1 MAKLVGISGVLAGR
15 EYPLADLCILGR
27 SPNAQVRV
35 PDLSVSR
42 QHAKITRTADNFVL
56 EDLDSGLGTMVNG
69 ALVNTAQLENN
80 DEIMISISR
89 FRFIDGPI
97 ERVKTSEFSIVFD
110 HKQAQVVSMDAM
122 AFSRLQP
129 VAETMDAQTVLK
141 LTRRLNAMLAVGRA
155 ASSNLEPKA
164 LLDEVLRHCLD
175 VFPAAERALVAEP
188 DRRNQ
193 SLVVSAMALREEIS
207 FGEFSL
213 SSSISVEV
221 LNKGRS
227 VVSTAPE
234 NGGHA
239 HSMMVAPLIC
249 RGHMLGLIYVD
260 WVREGGAFAE
270 EDLEVLTGIAI
281 QTALALTN
289 AQLHESLI
297 EQSRTEQELSAA
309 YEVQKRF
316 MPRGVPKMPG
326 VTFVA
331 HYDPCRDVGGDLYD
345 FIPLDENRI
354 GIVVGDVSGKGFP
367 AALVM
372 AWVASQLRVAA
383 HLEERPRGVLARI
396 NESLLEARQDDLF
409 VTLFYGVLDRRT
421 MDLYFCNAGHVTPLV
436 RRSEPGVVDLIEEG
450 TGLPVGMVEGAR
462 FEEGHLHLDPGDTL
476 MLVSDGVTEAMDAQ
490 KRMFGIEGLYQAM
503 SVGMP
508 NATDLV
514 SNVLAGIRH
523 FVDGETQYD
532 DITIVAVGTSSQ
544 MEDIRATLPPGSY
557 PPDTLPK
564 L

>member
-1 MAKLVGISGVLAGR
+1 MAKLVGVSGVLAGR
-15 EYPLADLCILGR
+15 DYPLGDLCILGR

-42 QHAKITRTADNFVL
+42 QHAKITRIADDFIL
-56 EDLDSGLGTMVNG
+56 EDLDSGLGTLVNG
-69 ALVNTAQLENN
+69 APVTSAQLKNN

-89 FRFIDGPI
+89 FRFIDSPI

-110 HKQAQVVSMDAM
+110 KKAAQIVSMDAM
-122 AFSRLQP
+122 ALSRLQP
-129 VAETMDAQTVLK
+129 VAETLDAQTVLK

-155 ASSNLEPKA
+155 ASSNLEPKT
-164 LLDEVLRHCLD
+164 LLNEVLRHCLD
-175 VFPAAERALVAEP
+175 VFPAAERALVAVP
-188 DRRNQ
+188 DRQTQ
-193 SLVVSAMALREEIS
+193 SLVVSTIALREEIS

-213 SSSISVEV
+213 SSNITVEV

-227 VVSTAPE
+227 VVSTAGE
-234 NGGHA
+234 ESEQT

-249 RGHMLGLIYVD
+249 HGQMLGLIYVD
-260 WVREGGAFAE
+260 WIRGGAPFAE

-289 AQLHESLI
+289 AQLHESLL

-345 FIPLDENRI
+345 FITLDDYRI

-396 NESLLEARQDDLF
+396 NESLLEVRQDDLF

-421 MDLYFCNAGHVTPLV
+421 MDISFCNAGHVTPLV

-462 FEEGHLHLDPGDTL
+462 FEEGYIHLDPGDTL
-476 MLVSDGVTEAMDAQ
+476 MLVSDGVTETMNSD
-490 KRMFGIEGLYQAM
+490 KKMYGIDGLCDSM
-503 SVGMP
+503 SKGMP

-523 FVDGETQYD
+523 FVGGATQYD
-532 DITIVAVGTSSQ
+532 DITIVAVGASSQ
-544 MEDIRATLPPGSY
+544 MEDIRATLLPGSY
-557 PPDTLPK
+557 PPDTLS
-564 L
+564 